1 MTSKDAL
8 EKICKDW
15 GCSMAHA
22 YKRCP
27 WRGIPGEYCE
37 EYETIKKDLEVL
49 KKYHQ
54 IEEELGIDLITLFKG
69 LKGGVYYFTTMNQL
83 TKDYVWLADN
93 YMSFAASDKLSYSF
107 RTSFEH
113 RTLFFQDYGKT
124 WALTKEELL

>member
-1 MTSKDAL
+1 MTSKEAL

-49 KKYHQ
+49 KKHYQ
-54 IEEELGIDLITLFKG
+54 IEKELGIDLVTLFKA
-69 LKGGVYYFTTMNQL
+69 LKQGGVYVKAGN
-83 TKDYVWLADN
+83 KSDWEIP
-93 YMSFAASDKLSYSF
+93 MSGFQICGDKLNGISF
-107 RTSFEH
+107 WSQLR
-113 RTLFFQDYGKT
+113 LNAKDYGKT
-124 WALTKEELL
+124 WALTKKELER